1 MYIYMLLLNLVQ
13 APHFVIY
20 ATLRLIAY
28 NDRLPGVLLR
38 ARRVQPDRQGF
49 LFATERLTG
58 KIYDVI
64 MLGSPAE
71 TCTNANEPF
80 ICQAVGLRNYT
91 K

>member
-1 MYIYMLLLNLVQ
+1 MYIHMLLLNLVQ
-13 APHFVIY
+13 EPHFVIY
-20 ATLRLIAY
+20 ATLQLVAY

-38 ARRVQPDRQGF
+38 ARRVQPNRQGF